1 MKYRNPE
8 RMAWL
13 VILGAFLAFLVLC
26 ATIPLGIRYY
36 LEHATAPQTA
46 TLEVIIGTP
55 RYRVPGAVAPIAATR
70 TVQLPEGTTIE
81 TDENSRCIISFYD
94 GSTATLFP
102 STQIILSEMHVPAFS
117 WGVEPITLQLDE
129 TRGHL
134 RVGAAA
140 LLPQGTNPVPTRSFQ
155 IRTPHLTALLAE
167 GSYAIELLGTDT
179 SQIIVTAGSAAVT
192 SQGQTV
198 QVGPRQRTVST
209 PGQPPLTP
217 LPAGQ
222 DFMVNGDFKDPL
234 PRGWNIVRAPDNDP
248 KVQMGNVT
256 LDALGD
262 AHVVHITRSGSNQG
276 GVVTSADTGI
286 IQQINRE
293 VSDYHTMQLS
303 ADIRVHNQSLSGGG
317 VLSSEYPLILRIRY
331 RDAYGSP
338 AEWVHGFY
346 IQNLTN
352 NPTNNGQLI
361 TQDVPFPY
369 ESENLFDVLDPK
381 PFYITS
387 VQIYASGWDY
397 DSSVSGVRLV
407 VE

>member
-81 TDENSRCIISFYD
+81 TDENSGCIISFYD

-140 LLPQGTNPVPTRSFQ
+140 LLPLGIAAGPLHGPITVEPVLGMLGLGALGSGIAFALNYQVVRAAGPS
-155 IRTPHLTALLAE
+155 TA
-167 GSYAIELLGTDT
+167 ST
-179 SQIIVTAGSAAVT
+179 VTY
-192 SQGQTV
+192 
-198 QVGPRQRTVST
+198 
-209 PGQPPLTP
+209 LTP
-217 LPAGQ
+217 LFAIAVGVAFLGETVAWNEPAGGLVVLLGVAVAQ
-222 DFMVNGDFKDPL
+222 GRLRAAVGDATRRLSGRARRDPE
-234 PRGWNIVRAPDNDP
+234 IAPD
-248 KVQMGNVT
+248 
-256 LDALGD
+256 
-262 AHVVHITRSGSNQG
+262 
-276 GVVTSADTGI
+276 
-286 IQQINRE
+286 
-293 VSDYHTMQLS
+293 
-303 ADIRVHNQSLSGGG
+303 
-317 VLSSEYPLILRIRY
+317 
-331 RDAYGSP
+331 
-338 AEWVHGFY
+338 
-346 IQNLTN
+346 
-352 NPTNNGQLI
+352 
-361 TQDVPFPY
+361 
-369 ESENLFDVLDPK
+369 
-381 PFYITS
+381 
-387 VQIYASGWDY
+387 
-397 DSSVSGVRLV
+397 
-407 VE
+407 